1 MFSVLQDQNN
11 LSQLN
16 YFMILLNVKGRYH
29 IV

>member
-16 YFMILLNVKGRYH
+16 YVMILLNH
-29 IV
+29 N